1 MSLINLSAAQ
11 LRQAASLKEQIEQL
25 HEQLGQLIG
34 TPSAAANATATKVKD
49 PANKVK
55 AKRVISPAVRAKMAA
70 AAKARWAKINAAK
83 KK

>member
-34 TPSAAANATATKVKD
+34 TPSSAPKAKATKVKD